1 MLYFHLRNACMPAL
15 TTTDEDGSHR
25 IYAISVG
32 FELSEGKDD
41 LGRIH
46 AISAS
51 TGRTEWLYEQRAS
64 MTSLVATGGGLLF
77 GGDANG
83 RFMALDQRTGE
94 MLWKVNLGSP
104 VTGLPMIYT
113 AGGRQYVAVSTG
125 SLIVK
130 RLSILTPDRRAKLT
144 PLSGTAEVVPVANR
158 GDPRGFVERLAL
170 RGAKPRGGYLLT
182 HRGNR
187 AAGTAGAG
195 SGAVLETPALVAGL
209 DDLAMMG
216 ETVEQ
221 RGGHLGVAEDGWPF
235 AEGEVG
241 GDDDRG
247 SLVEPAHQVEEQL
260 PAGLSEG
267 QVAEFVEDDEV
278 ASDELVCGAALASG
292 AEFGLEVVDQ
302 VDDVVA
308 AAACTLSDAGPRDGD
323 GEMGLAGA
331 GAADEHDVALALQEA
346 AAGELLD
353 QGLVDGRGGEVEVG
367 QRRRPSAAWRT
378 PSGT

>member
-41 LGRIH
+41 FGRIH

-130 RLSILTPDRRAKLT
+130 RLSILTPDWSG
-144 PLSGTAEVVPVANR
+144 PLR
-158 GDPRGFVERLAL
+158 
-170 RGAKPRGGYLLT
+170 
-182 HRGNR
+182 
-187 AAGTAGAG
+187 
-195 SGAVLETPALVAGL
+195 
-209 DDLAMMG
+209 
-216 ETVEQ
+216 
-221 RGGHLGVAEDGWPF
+221 
-235 AEGEVG
+235 
-241 GDDDRG
+241 
-247 SLVEPAHQVEEQL
+247 
-260 PAGLSEG
+260 
-267 QVAEFVEDDEV
+267 
-278 ASDELVCGAALASG
+278 SDS
-292 AEFGLEVVDQ
+292 F
-302 VDDVVA
+302 
-308 AAACTLSDAGPRDGD
+308 
-323 GEMGLAGA
+323 
-331 GAADEHDVALALQEA
+331 
-346 AAGELLD
+346 
-353 QGLVDGRGGEVEVG
+353 
-367 QRRRPSAAWRT
+367 RRPI
-378 PSGT
+378 